1 MIISPILLSLSLHTP
16 LLPWT
21 GVIKAKAAEDSD
33 QELKS
38 VIVSQMRNPRL
49 MNPDLVQC
57 LMETC
62 LDCFDSRS
70 INNIDDNLV
79 VRLCK
84 KFNLH
89 MLGILLLEKKPRENI
104 VNNPLAK
111 RRRTELVRKQFDD
124 ETVLA
129 L

>member
-1 MIISPILLSLSLHTP
+1 MDDEGNAH
-16 LLPWT
+16 
-21 GVIKAKAAEDSD
+21 
-33 QELKS
+33 QLKS
-38 VIVSQMRNPRL
+38 VIVTQMRNPSL

-62 LDCFDSRS
+62 LDCFDSQS
-70 INNIDDNLV
+70 INNIDDDLV

-89 MLGILLLEKKPRENI
+89 MLGILLLEKKPRGHI
-104 VNNPLAK
+104 VHDDPPAK
-111 RRRTELVRKQFDD
+111 RRRTELVRKQLDD